1 MQSNEAEEKQ
11 EVGAVSGEY
20 RAEINGNNP
29 NHSEKHSRKDF
40 GPN

>member
-11 EVGAVSGEY
+11 EVGAGEEY
-20 RAEINGNNP
+20 RAEINGFNP